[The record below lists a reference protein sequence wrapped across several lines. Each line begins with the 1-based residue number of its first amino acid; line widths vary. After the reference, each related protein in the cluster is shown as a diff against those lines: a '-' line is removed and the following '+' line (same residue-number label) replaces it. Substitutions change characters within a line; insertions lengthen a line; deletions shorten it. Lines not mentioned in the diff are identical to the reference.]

1 MYNKLANGSLRLLG
15 RAGLLVLLASCLG
28 FTRQSFASEKP
39 WILPS
44 GSARASGWSL
54 ADLDGD
60 RVADLADAGPGLRE
74 GSRYVHRVQIDL
86 SHSGIASFDVRGASA
101 SIRLSL
107 RDIDGDHD
115 RDLVVF
121 EPSSALPVAVW
132 LNDGAGHFT
141 EADLHSYARAI
152 GQPGPYSLNTA
163 YLAHDTLAGFSGDQ
177 LSFHCLSTAL
187 NPAAPS
193 RAPAL
198 FSAADLRSATRD
210 AFAPRGPPSL
220 L

>member
-1 MYNKLANGSLRLLG
+1 MYNRLANGSLRLLG
-15 RAGLLVLLASCLG
+15 RAGLLVLLASSLG
-28 FTRQSFASEKP
+28 FASEKP
-39 WILPS
+39 WTLPF
-44 GSARASGWSL
+44 GSSRAPGWSL

-60 RVADLADAGPGLRE
+60 RVADLANAGPGVRD
-74 GSRYVHRVQIDL
+74 GDRYVHNVQIDL
-86 SHSGIASFDVRGASA
+86 SHFGKSSFNIHGGSA

-121 EPSSALPVAVW
+121 DPSSALPVAVW

-152 GQPGPYSLNTA
+152 GQPGPYSLTTA

-177 LSFHCLSTAL
+177 LSFHIRSAAL
-187 NPAAPS
+187 NPAASS

-198 FSAADLRSATRD
+198 FSAASLRSTARD